1 MCCICPYKNSCKYI
15 KDVCKSKKIFFTL
28 YEKVIQEVWLLHVAI
43 TTAQGPLHWHA
54 SEHLPLPEGPMTSSV
69 EYRWMV
75 DQRKLSKTWSGINRF
90 LYQLYVYKYIYIYI
104 LWLHNIYINILWSIY
119 SILIYI
125 ILYLLSFNYFYIFS
139 SNLYEIAARLPT
151 AMSWDP
157 LRPHASQLQCR
168 RKRPSKVL
176 IHRSR
181 KSNKKLSFGR
191 KYRDSMWFR
200 YSENAFWDWVKYI
213 EIYWFPGLICWQMF
227 QIWVWVGGES
237 PTGTHLRGIPGIILK
252 SNN

>member
-1 MCCICPYKNSCKYI
+1 MPVSTCHFQKVPWPHPLNIVEWWINESYQRRGQESTDSCINCTYI
-15 KDVCKSKKIFFTL
+15 
-28 YEKVIQEVWLLHVAI
+28 
-43 TTAQGPLHWHA
+43 
-54 SEHLPLPEGPMTSSV
+54 
-69 EYRWMV
+69 
-75 DQRKLSKTWSGINRF
+75 N
-90 LYQLYVYKYIYIYI
+90 IYIYI